1 VKHLRAIDIIP
12 IRSNHINLRD
22 WSYIISEEQLAQPNN
37 STDKINEQSFLKPL
51 EPELDAVLN
60 IARDEDFEVRVM
72 HRTITEI
79 GWSMEYQFIRIDGTD
94 VNVIEELIRRF
105 YYIQGSVEFNL
116 GELTVVGEAN
126 VLRGF
131 PFTYDHYNDI
141 DTAINSSML
150 AAAKAFDWENEK
162 HKTCFFYFGVEGSYK
177 GTVLS
182 QFK

>member
-1 VKHLRAIDIIP
+1 
-12 IRSNHINLRD
+12 
-22 WSYIISEEQLAQPNN
+22 
-37 STDKINEQSFLKPL
+37 
-51 EPELDAVLN
+51 
-60 IARDEDFEVRVM
+60 M
-72 HRTITEI
+72 HRTMTEI

-116 GELTVVGEAN
+116 GEFTVVGEAN
-126 VLRGF
+126 VLRD
-131 PFTYDHYNDI
+131 TKHDHYNDI

-150 AAAKAFDWENEK
+150 AAAKTFDWENEK

>member
-1 VKHLRAIDIIP
+1 MKHLRAIDIIP
-12 IRSNHINLRD
+12 IRPNHISPRD
-22 WSYIISEEQLAQPNN
+22 WSINYIISDQPNN

-72 HRTITEI
+72 HRTMTEI

-116 GELTVVGEAN
+116 GEFTVVGEAN
-126 VLRGF
+126 VLRD
-131 PFTYDHYNDI
+131 TKHDHYNDI

-150 AAAKAFDWENEK
+150 AAAKTFDWENEK